1 MNKSLFPVL
10 YFIFGVT
17 FLLAIYLLLMFISTG
32 SLELSLIQ
40 LDYYKYWIGALSAG
54 FGIQLALYGY
64 SKHCMVVPAGI
75 ETAPKVTGATSAV
88 TMVACCAH
96 HLVDFL
102 PILGISAF
110 ASFVGAYVEEFFMVG
125 IAFNVVGIF
134 YMGVKLRR
142 AGYAKI

>member
-64 SKHCMVVPAGI
+64 SKHCMVSPVGLG
-75 ETAPKVTGATSAV
+75 TVPKVTGATSTV

-102 PILGISAF
+102 PILGISTLT
-110 ASFVGAYVEEFFMVG
+110 SFVGTYVEEFFMIG
-125 IAFNVVGIF
+125 IIFNVFGIF
-134 YMGVKLRR
+134 YMAVKLRR
-142 AGYAKI
+142 TGYAKI